1 MYFDN
6 LTIVSVVIFV
16 IAFGSFIYACVIRG
30 CMTESAERKQ
40 DKPDNDDRHD
50 QSKQ

>member
-6 LTIVSVVIFV
+6 LTVISLIIFA

-30 CMTESAERKQ
+30 CMAKDAGHDSSERA
-40 DKPDNDDRHD
+40 DSRHD
-50 QSKQ
+50 DL